1 MRSGGMERIQ
11 AKRALELEPG
21 MGEAKACIARAE
33 QYQGKASAQAI
44 EFYRAKVEQ
53 PEKSRPY
60 DLALAYAVLGRGEEA
75 MRALQAAY
83 EQHSMSMAMLRTEP
97 SFTSLHGDARFR
109 ELLRRLG

>member
-53 PEKSRPY
+53 PQKSRPY
-60 DLALAYAVLGRGEEA
+60 DLALPYAVLVRGEDA
-75 MRALQAAY
+75 IPALHAAY
-83 EQHSMSMAMLRTEP
+83 DQHRMLMPLMRTHAP
-97 SFTSLHGDARFR
+97 LHSHQLA
-109 ELLRRLG
+109 